1 MNIDDTYISWVKK
14 NEHIWELRKGN
25 EREPCFMTSP
35 FASTTCFFKTWQQME
50 EYNILL
56 KYMFCKVCKVSR
68 GEQHL
73 QCDSLMSLVWH
84 RLQQKHLNICWF
96 WWFDVYSFPVNA
108 VFMAWKGP
116 LLVFWLTDWMERTL
130 RGFEWPQG
138 LDWWLFDAP
147 FKWFISAVMFRPDSE
162 YVGFVVGKCLAQ

>member
-14 NEHIWELRKGN
+14 NKHIWELRKGN

-56 KYMFCKVCKVSR
+56 KYMFCKVFKVSR

-73 QCDSLMSLVWH
+73 QCDSSMSLMWH
-84 RLQQKHLNICWF
+84 RLQRTHVNTSWF
-96 WWFDVYSFPVNA
+96 WWFDVCSFPVNA
-108 VFMAWKGP
+108 VLMAWKGP
-116 LLVFWLTDWMERTL
+116 IFWLTDWMERTL
-130 RGFEWPQG
+130 SGFEFVTSRLG
-138 LDWWLFDAP
+138 LMIIMRHSNGSSP
-147 FKWFISAVMFRPDSE
+147 RIFRPGSE
-162 YVGFVVGKCLAQ
+162 FGACLAQ